1 MEPLDIKLLGREY
14 RVACKPEEKEG
25 LLAAVTYLD
34 EKMRDL
40 AGKTNSA
47 GERLAVIVRM
57 RIQLGAIAGRQQHRL
72 VHLRQRAQRRQCRC
86 QRFRGER
93 YLLAQADRRGLVVDA
108 EDVQGHA
115 ENPFRCLR

>member
-25 LLAAVTYLD
+25 LLAAVAYLD

-47 GERLAVIVRM
+47 GERLAVMTALNITHEFL
-57 RIQLGAIAGRQQHRL
+57 QF
-72 VHLRQRAQRRQCRC
+72 QRAGGFDIPTLKRRI
-86 QRFRGER
+86 ER
-93 YLLAQADRRGLVVDA
+93 INGRLDGVLAEQEKLS
-108 EDVQGHA
+108 
-115 ENPFRCLR
+115 

>member
-47 GERLAVIVRM
+47 GERLA
-57 RIQLGAIAGRQQHRL
+57 
-72 VHLRQRAQRRQCRC
+72 
-86 QRFRGER
+86 
-93 YLLAQADRRGLVVDA
+93 
-108 EDVQGHA
+108 
-115 ENPFRCLR
+115 